1 MEKWIVY
8 GSIYCLIIQ
17 AIAQIIGKP
26 EAKRWTLA
34 FLLLLGAYLQ
44 IHFLFFSNYE
54 LLNYPRMFMSYVPA
68 LLFLGPLLRLYF
80 NMLSKDETVF
90 KIKNVMHVLLPI
102 WGLYEYLR
110 SINISGDDLILHIE
124 QLYQGVNLSEYYIYT
139 IVCGASLLFYGFLI
153 LKEQPSIK
161 KPDNILNKPVLL
173 IWAIVNILFIIGMIL
188 GGFCVYFSLKLTYT
202 GCLISS
208 FVYTS
213 IFIIQLR
220 YPSILNNWLFEYRK
234 SQRSRKYLGNIEPY
248 SFLEDIKIAMIN
260 EGLFKDMDISLQS
273 LADRFKLTRYQLSEL
288 LNDYANQSFHE
299 FIAQYRV
306 EFSKELLVSQSWK
319 KNSEIGLESGFG
331 SQAMFNKV
339 FKKSVG
345 VTPTQFQKVHVI
357 KN

>member
-139 IVCGASLLFYGFLI
+139 IVCGASL
-153 LKEQPSIK
+153 
-161 KPDNILNKPVLL
+161 
-173 IWAIVNILFIIGMIL
+173 
-188 GGFCVYFSLKLTYT
+188 
-202 GCLISS
+202 
-208 FVYTS
+208 
-213 IFIIQLR
+213 
-220 YPSILNNWLFEYRK
+220 
-234 SQRSRKYLGNIEPY
+234 
-248 SFLEDIKIAMIN
+248 
-260 EGLFKDMDISLQS
+260 
-273 LADRFKLTRYQLSEL
+273 
-288 LNDYANQSFHE
+288 
-299 FIAQYRV
+299 
-306 EFSKELLVSQSWK
+306 
-319 KNSEIGLESGFG
+319 
-331 SQAMFNKV
+331 
-339 FKKSVG
+339 
-345 VTPTQFQKVHVI
+345 
-357 KN
+357 